1 MPAPHPAAASP
12 SERLATVDDLLL
24 YRMAQVSAK
33 AGALVVKLCE
43 GGHGI
48 TRREWAV
55 LAQLHQHPEGLPPS
69 QLAEHMLRDR
79 ARTSRSLT
87 ALRAKGL
94 VQRQTLPHDRRSA
107 RVALT
112 PQGQTLYTQL
122 MPKVQAINAQL
133 LSALSAEEKRLL
145 DLVLD
150 RLREAA
156 GTMLADLAPSLP
168 MADRRRAHR
177 PRS

>member
-1 MPAPHPAAASP
+1 MPALVAADASP

-24 YRMAQVSAK
+24 YRLGQVSAK

-55 LAQLHQHPEGLPPS
+55 LAQLHKHPEGLLPS

-94 VQRQTLPHDRRSA
+94 VQRHTLPHDRRSA

-112 PQGQTLYTQL
+112 PQGQALYAQL
-122 MPKVQAINAQL
+122 MPQVQAINAQL
-133 LSALSAEEKRLL
+133 LAVLNTEEKRLL
-145 DLVLD
+145 DRMLA

-156 GTMLADLAPSLP
+156 GSLLAELAPTLP
-168 MADRRRAHR
+168 SADRRRAHR
-177 PRS
+177 PRA